1 MTTSFQS
8 LLSAC
13 LVALGDS
20 TGAMWSRTDVIWP
33 WCIEAM
39 LAFPILRP
47 MQDTPST
54 AAATHVITLPSDF
67 REIISVEYPVGQEP
81 PVYLSRRNSFDPN
94 FYSSDEYYD
103 IDRNY
108 ASATGWVLVFSKK
121 LLIDSD
127 VVVNYLAIHDTDLDD
142 ASDSYITVPD
152 EYVNILVAYM
162 LAKGYR
168 ERLWVPT
175 CRIPLAT

>member
-13 LVALGDS
+13 LVSLGDAS
-20 TGAMWSRTDVIWP
+20 AAMWSRTDVIAP

-67 REIISVEYPVGQEP
+67 REIISVEYPVE
-81 PVYLSRRNSFDPN
+81 
-94 FYSSDEYYD
+94 
-103 IDRNY
+103 
-108 ASATGWVLVFSKK
+108 
-121 LLIDSD
+121 
-127 VVVNYLAIHDTDLDD
+127 
-142 ASDSYITVPD
+142 
-152 EYVNILVAYM
+152 
-162 LAKGYR
+162 
-168 ERLWVPT
+168 
-175 CRIPLAT
+175 